1 MEILYVYI
9 HNNAY
14 NYDLFIY
21 YAQVSCKKA
30 HYNSK
35 KKILASSLSVFK
47 MSVQVNDTIQNNEH
61 VDVAET

>member
-1 MEILYVYI
+1 MICS
-9 HNNAY
+9 
-14 NYDLFIY
+14 FIMRKFH
-21 YAQVSCKKA
+21 VKKRITIV
-30 HYNSK
+30 K